1 VFRGDIEIHVRES
14 DWRAHGHDADTRYN
28 GAVLHVVALASGSDS
43 KQEVE
48 SNWSNDS
55 SHSTQLA
62 KQIQTNLER
71 LQTSKWLFLSST
83 HDPAPLQKLLLDVTA
98 VGLERFHAQTPG
110 IALDIEAFG
119 FDQAIWLGVLRA
131 LPIGTQN
138 TAGGQQFVRNIQI
151 NSSKGSVNPL
161 RLHTWQ

>member
-1 VFRGDIEIHVRES
+1 
-14 DWRAHGHDADTRYN
+14 
-28 GAVLHVVALASGSDS
+28 VALASGSDS

-119 FDQAIWLGVLRA
+119 FDQAI
-131 LPIGTQN
+131 
-138 TAGGQQFVRNIQI
+138 
-151 NSSKGSVNPL
+151 
-161 RLHTWQ
+161 